1 MKLKE
6 IKELTKAELIKR
18 RRDLRQETF
27 NLRLQQRSGQISN
40 TSRFREIRQEIARI
54 ETVLALKTA
63 ALGQGEQAAVAA
75 KE

>member
-40 TSRFREIRQEIARI
+40 TSRFREIRREVAQI
-54 ETVLALKTA
+54 ETVLALRTA
-63 ALGQGEQAAVAA
+63 AAKQTESSAVVV
-75 KE
+75 KD